1 MKEENPDRTTDR
13 IRSPLQISGGEN
25 NLTSENR
32 ERRSTTMARG
42 NCVTRALGTRASPY
56 SRVQNDSDRRGL

>member
-1 MKEENPDRTTDR
+1 MKEENPDRTIDR
-13 IRSPLQISGGEN
+13 ETELNPMRIPGGEN

-42 NCVTRALGTRASPY
+42 IV
-56 SRVQNDSDRRGL
+56 